1 MSDRMSFNKQGNAG
15 GNDHGSGFKM
25 FNQRSLHDIKGKID
39 QLADT
44 ALKLKRRP
52 DLDKLIN
59 ESMTYLTMNETDL
72 KWHILE
78 ENLREKK

>member
-1 MSDRMSFNKQGNAG
+1 M
-15 GNDHGSGFKM
+15 
-25 FNQRSLHDIKGKID
+25 
-39 QLADT
+39 